1 MEKYEISVVIDNAT
15 IFCDKAVIKRSA
27 AVSQVTTA
35 SNGIVTRNMGVKR
48 KFISLTGKILS
59 EDYEYLSDLL
69 ESGLSVEK
77 KVCINAKEYSNA
89 QIYDFEIN
97 LKTGEKLG
105 TVNIQLYVNDE

>member
-1 MEKYEISVVIDNAT
+1 MDKYEISVVIDNAT
-15 IFCDKAVIKRSA
+15 IFCDKAVIKRSS

-35 SNGIVTRNMGVKR
+35 SSGVVTRNMGVKR
-48 KFISLTGKILS
+48 KFLSLTGKILS

-77 KVCINAKEYSNA
+77 TVYINSKAYRNA

-97 LKTGEKLG
+97 LKAGEKLG
-105 TVNIQLYVNDE
+105 TVTIQLYVNNE